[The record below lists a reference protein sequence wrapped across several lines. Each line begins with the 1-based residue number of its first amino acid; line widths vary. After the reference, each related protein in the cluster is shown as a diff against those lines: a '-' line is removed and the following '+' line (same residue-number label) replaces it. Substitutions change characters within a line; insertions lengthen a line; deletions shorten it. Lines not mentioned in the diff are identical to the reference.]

1 MRNSI
6 TSIRILLIILCLT
19 AISLTLSPQAVKS
32 QQANPL
38 TLAQV
43 LTGLQ
48 SQSADLTM
56 AEKNEY
62 ITQEVQRR
70 GVTFR
75 LTTEIEKEM
84 VQAGATRTLI
94 NAVRM
99 KGPQNVPVPVP
110 NSTPEPDKP
119 DADFEKIWVEQN
131 VEEEGVD
138 GIRIFATFNVYNL
151 KDVKSDIVYRFQ
163 KDGEFLKGKTT
174 EYSTTDGTLS
184 ARRYLTPNYTATVYD
199 KLSVFVPYTEFGLA
213 AGTYDLKIDADVI
226 LRDGTNVKHL
236 TLQDLRLV
244 IPAVRERKGI
254 GKFER
259 LWVDYNVTRDG
270 KPGMT
275 IHVKMVVE
283 NLKGEDVYLQVL
295 FDKAD
300 GTKLTSNNA
309 TYRNQSGQTAVYR
322 LLRPAY
328 EAASFNDVS
337 VFIPYQEFNLPVGN
351 YNLRMDVDL
360 IYKDYSLVNHL
371 TLYPFTYK
379 KSR

>member
-259 LWVDYNVTRDG
+259 LWVDYNVTREG

>member
-1 MRNSI
+1 M
-6 TSIRILLIILCLT
+6 
-19 AISLTLSPQAVKS
+19 SPQAVKS

>member
-131 VEEEGVD
+131 VEEKGVD